1 MTALD
6 LNTLT
11 LTHGPHALR
20 RDGVCLAEA
29 VAWWAGEPHS
39 DHPACADTTLGAF
52 ARVWNDGMR
61 SQQERNMLLPF
72 VPALAFT
79 AGTAADADRRGWMAC
94 DWLVRV
100 ATPQWLD
107 LAGLDGH
114 ATALRALD
122 PITDDASLT
131 TATPHVDAAQDAAQ
145 TAAWAAAWP
154 AAWDAAQAAARDA
167 AQAAAQAAA
176 RDAAWPAARTAAQ
189 AAARPAARAA
199 AQDAARAAA
208 RDAAWAAAWDAVQ
221 AAAQAAAQ
229 AALEPTVTVLQ
240 HSAAVLLCDMIAAGP
255 HDPAVLATCRQTVG
269 AA

>member
-1 MTALD
+1 MTTLD

-11 LTHGPHALR
+11 LTHGQHATR
-20 RDGVCLAEA
+20 DDGVCLAEA

-72 VPALAFT
+72 VPALADT
-79 AGTAADADRRGWMAC
+79 AGTGPDADRRGWMAC

-100 ATPQWLD
+100 HTPMWLD

-131 TATPHVDAAQDAAQ
+131 TATPHVA
-145 TAAWAAAWP
+145 AAWAAARAAAWP
-154 AAWDAAQAAARDA
+154 AA
-167 AQAAAQAAA
+167 
-176 RDAAWPAARTAAQ
+176 
-189 AAARPAARAA
+189 RAA
-199 AQDAARAAA
+199 G
-208 RDAAWAAAWDAVQ
+208 RD
-221 AAAQAAAQ
+221 AAQAAAQ

-240 HSAAVLLCDMIAAGP
+240 HSAAVLLCDMIEAGP
-255 HDPAVLATCRQTVG
+255 HDPAALATCRQTVG

>member
-1 MTALD
+1 MTTLD

-11 LTHGPHALR
+11 LTHGQHATR
-20 RDGVCLAEA
+20 DDGVCLAEA

-72 VPALAFT
+72 VPALAVT

-100 ATPQWLD
+100 HTPMWLD

-131 TATPHVDAAQDAAQ
+131 TATPHVDAAWAAARAAARAFGQAAAWDAAQ
-145 TAAWAAAWP
+145 A
-154 AAWDAAQAAARDA
+154 AAWDAAQAAARAAGQAAAWPAGRPAGRPAGQSAAWSA

-176 RDAAWPAARTAAQ
+176 WDAAQ
-189 AAARPAARAA
+189 AA
-199 AQDAARAAA
+199 AQDAAQ
-208 RDAAWAAAWDAVQ
+208 AAAWD
-221 AAAQAAAQ
+221 AAQ

-240 HSAAVLLCDMIAAGP
+240 HSAAALLCDMIEAGP
-255 HDPAVLATCRQTVG
+255 HSPAVLATCRQTVG